1 MATTKLGDMIIPENF
16 ASYTA
21 EQAVA
26 KNKFFN
32 SGIIMN
38 NPQLATLLEA
48 GGKTISMPFVKP
60 LTGDSE
66 VPSETNDMGVG
77 NISTSED
84 IARRQLRVKAWGENQ
99 LASLLS
105 GDNVM
110 DRISAAVSDYWS
122 AEYSKILI
130 STCTGVFAKLTNKV
144 NDISAKTG
152 DAALLNPSDA
162 IDTKYVIGDSADA
175 ITAIA
180 VHSAVYAY
188 MLKKDQ
194 IINVPA
200 SDGKGVIQKYGP
212 LNATVLVDDSI
223 PYDSTTKIGCMYLY
237 GSGAFGYVESNTGI
251 NPAEITRNPL
261 KGLGE
266 NILISRKQFVLHP
279 LGVQWSEP
287 TATIVSP
294 ANSDLETAA
303 RWAKVKEDKNIYLA
317 QFKFKIA

>member
-1 MATTKLGDMIIPENF
+1 MTITKLGDMIIPSNF
-16 ASYTA
+16 AAYTA

-26 KNKFFN
+26 KNKFFKG
-32 SGIIMN
+32 GIIAS
-38 NPQLATLLEA
+38 NPQLASLLEV
-48 GGKTISMPFVKP
+48 GGKTINMPFVKP

-66 VPSETNDMGVG
+66 VPSETNDMGIG

-110 DRISAAVSDYWS
+110 DRISDAVSDYWS
-122 AEYSKILI
+122 AELSKILI

-144 NDISAKTG
+144 NDITVKTG
-152 DAALLNPSDA
+152 NAALLNPNDA
-162 IDTKYVIGDSADA
+162 IDTKYIIGDSADA

-180 VHSAVYAY
+180 IHSAVYAY
-188 MLKKDQ
+188 MLKMDQ
-194 IINVPA
+194 ITNVPT

-212 LNATVLVDDSI
+212 LNATVLVDDSV
-223 PYDSTTKIGCMYLY
+223 PYDSTTKVGAMYLY
-237 GSGAFGYVESNTGI
+237 GPGAFGFVESNNGI
-251 NPAEITRNPL
+251 EAAEITRNPL

-279 LGVQWSEP
+279 LGVQWNEP
-287 TATIVSP
+287 TSSITSP
-294 ANSDLETAA
+294 ANSDLETAT
-303 RWAKVKEDKNIYLA
+303 RWTKVKEDKNIYLA